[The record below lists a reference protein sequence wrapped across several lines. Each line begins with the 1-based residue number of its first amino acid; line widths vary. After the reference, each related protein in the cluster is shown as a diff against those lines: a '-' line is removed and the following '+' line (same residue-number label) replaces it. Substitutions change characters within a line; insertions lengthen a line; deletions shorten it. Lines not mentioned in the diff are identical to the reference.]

1 LKRINITKA
10 GIPDRCVRK
19 EVKLLG
25 KDWLKKRKKDF
36 YYRKAKLEGLR
47 SRAAYKLKQLDK
59 KFKIFKGVKKV
70 LDLCCA
76 PGGWLQY
83 SLRRVGGDGLVI
95 GVDLVEIVP
104 LPNVYFIRGDITGE
118 ETLEK
123 IIKIANGKI
132 DLVLSD
138 CSPNVSGVWE
148 LDHARQ
154 IYLAETSLEVAR
166 KVLRKGGKFVVKVFQ
181 GDLFANYLDKV
192 RDFFKVVKVTKPEA
206 SRKESAEMYVVA
218 FNFNG

>member
-1 LKRINITKA
+1 VN
-10 GIPDRCVRK
+10 
-19 EVKLLG
+19 LLG
-25 KDWLKKRKKDF
+25 KDWLKKRKRDF

-83 SLRRVGGDGLVI
+83 SLSRIGEDGLII
-95 GVDLVEIVP
+95 GVDLVEIAP
-104 LPNVYFIRGDITGE
+104 LPNVRFIRGDITRE

-123 IIKIANGKI
+123 IVKVANGKI

-138 CSPNVSGVWE
+138 CSPNVSGIWE

-154 IYLAETSLEVAR
+154 IYLAETSLKIAR

-181 GDLFANYLDKV
+181 GDLFNNYLDKV
-192 RDFFKVVKVTKPEA
+192 REFFKIVKVTKPEA
-206 SRKESAEMYVVA
+206 SRKESAEMYIIA
-218 FNFNG
+218 FNFSG

>member
-1 LKRINITKA
+1 M
-10 GIPDRCVRK
+10 
-19 EVKLLG
+19 LG
-25 KDWLKKRKKDF
+25 KDWLKKRKRDF
-36 YYRKAKLEGLR
+36 YYKKAKLEGLR

-83 SLRRVGGDGLVI
+83 SLSRIGGDGLII
-95 GVDLVEIVP
+95 GVDLVEIAP
-104 LPNVYFIRGDITGE
+104 LPNVYFIRGDITHE

-123 IIKIANGKI
+123 IVKIANGKI

-138 CSPNVSGVWE
+138 CSPNVSGIWE

-154 IYLAETSLEVAR
+154 IYLAETSLKIAR
-166 KVLRKGGKFVVKVFQ
+166 KVLRRGGKFVVKIFQ
-181 GDLFANYLDKV
+181 GDLFNNYLDKV
-192 RDFFKVVKVTKPEA
+192 RTFFKIVNVTKPEA
-206 SRKESAEMYVVA
+206 SRKGSAEMYIVA

>member
-1 LKRINITKA
+1 M
-10 GIPDRCVRK
+10 
-19 EVKLLG
+19 G
-25 KDWLKKRKKDF
+25 KDWLKKRRRDF

-47 SRAAYKLKQLDK
+47 SRAAYKLEQLDK

-83 SLRRVGGDGLVI
+83 SLSRIGEDGLII
-95 GVDLVEIVP
+95 GVDLVEISP
-104 LPNVYFIRGDITGE
+104 LPNVYFIQGDITRE

-123 IIKIANGKI
+123 IVKVANGKI

-138 CSPNVSGVWE
+138 CSPNVSGIWE

-154 IYLAETSLEVAR
+154 IYLAETSLKIAR

-181 GDLFANYLDKV
+181 GDLFNNYLDKV
-192 RDFFKVVKVTKPEA
+192 REFFKIVKVTKPEA
-206 SRKESAEMYVVA
+206 SRKESAEMYVIA
-218 FNFNG
+218 FNFSG

>member
-1 LKRINITKA
+1 M
-10 GIPDRCVRK
+10 
-19 EVKLLG
+19 G
-25 KDWLKKRKKDF
+25 KDWLKKRRRDF

-47 SRAAYKLKQLDK
+47 SRAAYKLEQLDK

-83 SLRRVGGDGLVI
+83 SLSRIGNDGLII
-95 GVDLVEIVP
+95 GVDLVEIAP
-104 LPNVYFIRGDITGE
+104 LPNVYFIRGDITRE

-123 IIKIANGKI
+123 IVKVANGKI

-138 CSPNVSGVWE
+138 CSPNVSGIWE

-154 IYLAETSLEVAR
+154 IYLAETSLKIAR

-181 GDLFANYLDKV
+181 GDLFNNYLDKV
-192 RDFFKVVKVTKPEA
+192 RAFFKMVKVTKPEA
-206 SRKESAEMYVVA
+206 SRKESAEMYVIA
-218 FNFNG
+218 FNFSG

>member
-1 LKRINITKA
+1 
-10 GIPDRCVRK
+10 
-19 EVKLLG
+19 LG
-25 KDWLKKRKKDF
+25 KDWLKKRRRDF

-47 SRAAYKLKQLDK
+47 SRAAYKLEQLDK

-83 SLRRVGGDGLVI
+83 SLSRIGEDGLII
-95 GVDLVEIVP
+95 GVDLVEIAP
-104 LPNVYFIRGDITGE
+104 LPNVYFIQGDITRE

-123 IIKIANGKI
+123 IVKVANGKI

-138 CSPNVSGVWE
+138 CSPNVSGIWE

-154 IYLAETSLEVAR
+154 IYLAETSLKIAR

-181 GDLFANYLDKV
+181 GDLFNNYLDKV
-192 RDFFKVVKVTKPEA
+192 REFFKIVKVTKPEA
-206 SRKESAEMYVVA
+206 SRKESAEMYIIA
-218 FNFNG
+218 LNFSG

>member
-1 LKRINITKA
+1 VN
-10 GIPDRCVRK
+10 
-19 EVKLLG
+19 LLG
-25 KDWLKKRKKDF
+25 KDWLKKRRRDF

-47 SRAAYKLKQLDK
+47 SRAAYKLEQLDK

-83 SLRRVGGDGLVI
+83 SLSRIGEDGLII
-95 GVDLVEIVP
+95 GVDLVEIAP
-104 LPNVYFIRGDITGE
+104 LPNVYFIQGDITRE

-123 IIKIANGKI
+123 IVKVANGKI

-138 CSPNVSGVWE
+138 CSPNVSGIWE

-154 IYLAETSLEVAR
+154 IYLAETSLKIAR

-181 GDLFANYLDKV
+181 GDLFNNYLDKV
-192 RDFFKVVKVTKPEA
+192 RAFFKMVKVTKPEA
-206 SRKESAEMYVVA
+206 SRKESAEMYIIA

>member
-1 LKRINITKA
+1 M
-10 GIPDRCVRK
+10 
-19 EVKLLG
+19 LG
-25 KDWLKKRKKDF
+25 KDWLKKRRRDF

-47 SRAAYKLKQLDK
+47 SRAAYKLEQLDK

-83 SLRRVGGDGLVI
+83 SLSRIGEDGLII
-95 GVDLVEIVP
+95 GVDLVEIAP
-104 LPNVYFIRGDITGE
+104 LPNVYFIQGDITRE

-123 IIKIANGKI
+123 IVKVANGKI

-138 CSPNVSGVWE
+138 CSPNVSGIWE

-154 IYLAETSLEVAR
+154 IYLAETSLKIAR

-181 GDLFANYLDKV
+181 GDLFNNYLDKV
-192 RDFFKVVKVTKPEA
+192 REFFKIVKVTKPEA
-206 SRKESAEMYVVA
+206 SRKESAEMYVIA
-218 FNFNG
+218 FNFSG

>member
-1 LKRINITKA
+1 M
-10 GIPDRCVRK
+10 
-19 EVKLLG
+19 G
-25 KDWLKKRKKDF
+25 KDWLKKRRRDF

-47 SRAAYKLKQLDK
+47 SRAAYKLEQLDK

-83 SLRRVGGDGLVI
+83 SLSRIGEDGLII
-95 GVDLVEIVP
+95 GVDLVEIAP
-104 LPNVYFIRGDITGE
+104 LPNVYFIQGDITRE

-123 IIKIANGKI
+123 IVKVANGKI

-138 CSPNVSGVWE
+138 CSPNVSGIWE

-154 IYLAETSLEVAR
+154 IYLAETSLKIAR

-181 GDLFANYLDKV
+181 GDLFNNYLDKV
-192 RDFFKVVKVTKPEA
+192 REFFKIVKVTKPEA
-206 SRKESAEMYVVA
+206 SRKESAEMYVIA
-218 FNFNG
+218 FNFSG

>member
-1 LKRINITKA
+1 
-10 GIPDRCVRK
+10 
-19 EVKLLG
+19 LLG
-25 KDWLKKRKKDF
+25 KDWLKKRKRDF

-83 SLRRVGGDGLVI
+83 SLSRIGEDGLII
-95 GVDLVEIVP
+95 GVDLVEIAP
-104 LPNVYFIRGDITGE
+104 LPNVRFIRGDITRE

-123 IIKIANGKI
+123 IVKVANGKI

-138 CSPNVSGVWE
+138 CSPNVSGIWE

-154 IYLAETSLEVAR
+154 IYLAETSLKIAR

-181 GDLFANYLDKV
+181 GDLFNNYLDKV
-192 RDFFKVVKVTKPEA
+192 RELFKIVKVTKPEA
-206 SRKESAEMYVVA
+206 SRKESAEMYIIA
-218 FNFNG
+218 FNFSG

>member
-1 LKRINITKA
+1 M
-10 GIPDRCVRK
+10 
-19 EVKLLG
+19 G
-25 KDWLKKRKKDF
+25 KDWLKKRRRDF

-47 SRAAYKLKQLDK
+47 SRAAYKLEQLDK

-83 SLRRVGGDGLVI
+83 SLSRIGEDGLII
-95 GVDLVEIVP
+95 GVDLVEIAP
-104 LPNVYFIRGDITGE
+104 LPNVYFIQGDITRE

-123 IIKIANGKI
+123 IVKVANGKI

-138 CSPNVSGVWE
+138 CSPNVSGIWE

-154 IYLAETSLEVAR
+154 IYLAETSLKIAR

-181 GDLFANYLDKV
+181 GDLFNNYLDKV
-192 RDFFKVVKVTKPEA
+192 RAFFKMVKVTKPEA
-206 SRKESAEMYVVA
+206 SRKESAEMYIIA
-218 FNFNG
+218 LNFNG

>member
-1 LKRINITKA
+1 M
-10 GIPDRCVRK
+10 
-19 EVKLLG
+19 G
-25 KDWLKKRKKDF
+25 KDWLKKRRRDF

-47 SRAAYKLKQLDK
+47 SRAAYKLEQLDK

-83 SLRRVGGDGLVI
+83 SLSRIGNDGLII
-95 GVDLVEIVP
+95 GVDLVEIAP
-104 LPNVYFIRGDITGE
+104 LPNVYFIRGDITRE

-123 IIKIANGKI
+123 IVKVANGKI

-138 CSPNVSGVWE
+138 CSPNVSGIWE

-154 IYLAETSLEVAR
+154 IYLAETSLKIAR

-181 GDLFANYLDKV
+181 GDLFNNYLDKV
-192 RDFFKVVKVTKPEA
+192 RAFFKMVKVTKPEA
-206 SRKESAEMYVVA
+206 SRKESAEMYIIA

>member
-1 LKRINITKA
+1 M
-10 GIPDRCVRK
+10 
-19 EVKLLG
+19 LG
-25 KDWLKKRKKDF
+25 KDWLKKRKRDF

-83 SLRRVGGDGLVI
+83 SLSRIGEDGLII
-95 GVDLVEIVP
+95 GVDLVEIAP
-104 LPNVYFIRGDITGE
+104 LPNVRFIRGDITRE

-123 IIKIANGKI
+123 IVKVANGKI

-138 CSPNVSGVWE
+138 CSPNVSGIWE

-154 IYLAETSLEVAR
+154 IYLAETSLKIAR

-181 GDLFANYLDKV
+181 GDLFNNYLDKV
-192 RDFFKVVKVTKPEA
+192 RELFKIVKVTKPEA
-206 SRKESAEMYVVA
+206 SRKESAEMYIIA
-218 FNFNG
+218 FNFSG

>member
-1 LKRINITKA
+1 
-10 GIPDRCVRK
+10 
-19 EVKLLG
+19 LG
-25 KDWLKKRKKDF
+25 KDWLKKRRRDF

-47 SRAAYKLKQLDK
+47 SRAAYKLEQLDK

-83 SLRRVGGDGLVI
+83 SLSRIGEDGLII
-95 GVDLVEIVP
+95 GVDLVEIAP
-104 LPNVYFIRGDITGE
+104 LPNVYFIQGDITRE

-123 IIKIANGKI
+123 IVKVANGKI

-138 CSPNVSGVWE
+138 CSPNVSGIWE

-154 IYLAETSLEVAR
+154 IYLAETSLKIAR

-181 GDLFANYLDKV
+181 GDLFNNYLDKV
-192 RDFFKVVKVTKPEA
+192 RAFFKMVKVTKPEA
-206 SRKESAEMYVVA
+206 SRKESAEMYIIA
-218 FNFNG
+218 LNFNG

>member
-1 LKRINITKA
+1 
-10 GIPDRCVRK
+10 
-19 EVKLLG
+19 LG
-25 KDWLKKRKKDF
+25 KDWLKKRRRDF

-47 SRAAYKLKQLDK
+47 SRAAYKLEQLDK

-83 SLRRVGGDGLVI
+83 SLSRIGEDGLII
-95 GVDLVEIVP
+95 GVDLVEIAP
-104 LPNVYFIRGDITGE
+104 LPNVYFIQGDITRE

-123 IIKIANGKI
+123 IVKVANGKI

-138 CSPNVSGVWE
+138 CSPNVSGIWE

-154 IYLAETSLEVAR
+154 IYLAETSLKIAR

-181 GDLFANYLDKV
+181 GDLFNNYLDKV
-192 RDFFKVVKVTKPEA
+192 REFFKIVKVTKPEA
-206 SRKESAEMYVVA
+206 SRKESAEMYVIA
-218 FNFNG
+218 FNFSG

>member
-1 LKRINITKA
+1 M
-10 GIPDRCVRK
+10 
-19 EVKLLG
+19 G
-25 KDWLKKRKKDF
+25 KDWLKKRRRDF

-47 SRAAYKLKQLDK
+47 SRAAYKLEQLDK

-83 SLRRVGGDGLVI
+83 SLSRIGDDGLII
-95 GVDLVEIVP
+95 GVDLVEIAP
-104 LPNVYFIRGDITGE
+104 LPNVYFIRGDITRE

-123 IIKIANGKI
+123 IVKVANGKI

-138 CSPNVSGVWE
+138 CSPNVSGIWE

-154 IYLAETSLEVAR
+154 IYLAETSLKIAR

-181 GDLFANYLDKV
+181 GDLFNNYLDKV
-192 RDFFKVVKVTKPEA
+192 RAFFKMVKVTKPEA
-206 SRKESAEMYVVA
+206 SRKESAEMYIIA

>member
-1 LKRINITKA
+1 M
-10 GIPDRCVRK
+10 
-19 EVKLLG
+19 LG
-25 KDWLKKRKKDF
+25 KDWLKKRKRDF

-83 SLRRVGGDGLVI
+83 SLSRIGEDGLII
-95 GVDLVEIVP
+95 GVDLVEIAP
-104 LPNVYFIRGDITGE
+104 LPNVRFIRGDITRE

-123 IIKIANGKI
+123 IVKVANGKI

-138 CSPNVSGVWE
+138 CSPNVSGIWE

-154 IYLAETSLEVAR
+154 IYLAETSLKIAR

-181 GDLFANYLDKV
+181 GDLFNNYLDKV
-192 RDFFKVVKVTKPEA
+192 REFFKIVKVTKPEA
-206 SRKESAEMYVVA
+206 SRKESAEMYVIA
-218 FNFNG
+218 FNFSG

>member
-1 LKRINITKA
+1 MN
-10 GIPDRCVRK
+10 
-19 EVKLLG
+19 LLG
-25 KDWLKKRKKDF
+25 KDWLKKRRRDF

-47 SRAAYKLKQLDK
+47 SRAAYKLEQLDK

-83 SLRRVGGDGLVI
+83 SLSRIGEDGLII
-95 GVDLVEIVP
+95 GVDLVEIAP
-104 LPNVYFIRGDITGE
+104 LPNVYFIQGDITRE

-123 IIKIANGKI
+123 IVKVANGKI

-138 CSPNVSGVWE
+138 CSPNVSGIWE

-154 IYLAETSLEVAR
+154 IYLAETSLKIAR

-181 GDLFANYLDKV
+181 GDLFNNYLDKV
-192 RDFFKVVKVTKPEA
+192 RAFFKMVKVTKPEA
-206 SRKESAEMYVVA
+206 SRKESAEMYIIA
-218 FNFNG
+218 LNFNG

>member
-1 LKRINITKA
+1 MLF
-10 GIPDRCVRK
+10 CLWV
-19 EVKLLG
+19 L
-25 KDWLKKRKKDF
+25 F
-36 YYRKAKLEGLR
+36 
-47 SRAAYKLKQLDK
+47 
-59 KFKIFKGVKKV
+59 

-83 SLRRVGGDGLVI
+83 SLSRIGEDGLII
-95 GVDLVEIVP
+95 GVDLVEIAP
-104 LPNVYFIRGDITGE
+104 LSNVYFIRGDITRE

-123 IIKIANGKI
+123 IVKVANGKI

-138 CSPNVSGVWE
+138 CSPNVSGIWE

-154 IYLAETSLEVAR
+154 IYLAETSLKIAR

-181 GDLFANYLDKV
+181 GDLFNNYLDKV
-192 RDFFKVVKVTKPEA
+192 RAFFKMVKVTKPEA
-206 SRKESAEMYVVA
+206 SRKESAEMYIIA

>member
-1 LKRINITKA
+1 
-10 GIPDRCVRK
+10 
-19 EVKLLG
+19 LG
-25 KDWLKKRKKDF
+25 KDWLKKRRRDF

-47 SRAAYKLKQLDK
+47 SRAAYKLEQLDK

-83 SLRRVGGDGLVI
+83 SLSRIGNDGLII
-95 GVDLVEIVP
+95 GVDLVEIAP
-104 LPNVYFIRGDITGE
+104 LPNVYFIRGDITRE

-123 IIKIANGKI
+123 IVKVANGKI

-138 CSPNVSGVWE
+138 CSPNVSGIWE

-154 IYLAETSLEVAR
+154 IYLAETSLKIAR

-181 GDLFANYLDKV
+181 GDLFNNYLDKV
-192 RDFFKVVKVTKPEA
+192 RAFFKMVKVTKPEA
-206 SRKESAEMYVVA
+206 SRKESAEMYIIA

>member
-1 LKRINITKA
+1 
-10 GIPDRCVRK
+10 
-19 EVKLLG
+19 LG
-25 KDWLKKRKKDF
+25 KDWLKKRRRDF

-47 SRAAYKLKQLDK
+47 SRAAYKLEQLDK

-83 SLRRVGGDGLVI
+83 SLSRIGDDGLII
-95 GVDLVEIVP
+95 GVDLVEIAP
-104 LPNVYFIRGDITGE
+104 LPNVYFIRGDITRE

-123 IIKIANGKI
+123 IVKVANGKI

-138 CSPNVSGVWE
+138 CSPNVSGIWE

-154 IYLAETSLEVAR
+154 IYLAETSLKIAR

-181 GDLFANYLDKV
+181 GDLFNNYLDKV
-192 RDFFKVVKVTKPEA
+192 RAFFKMVKVTKPEA
-206 SRKESAEMYVVA
+206 SRKESAEMYIIA

>member
-1 LKRINITKA
+1 M
-10 GIPDRCVRK
+10 
-19 EVKLLG
+19 G
-25 KDWLKKRKKDF
+25 KDWLKKRRRDF

-47 SRAAYKLKQLDK
+47 SRAAYKLEQLDK

-83 SLRRVGGDGLVI
+83 SLSRIGNDGLII
-95 GVDLVEIVP
+95 GVDLVEIAP
-104 LPNVYFIRGDITGE
+104 LPNVYFIRGDITRE

-123 IIKIANGKI
+123 IVKVANGKI

-138 CSPNVSGVWE
+138 CSPNVSGIWE

-154 IYLAETSLEVAR
+154 IYLAETSLKIAR

-181 GDLFANYLDKV
+181 GDLFNNYLDKV
-192 RDFFKVVKVTKPEA
+192 RAFFKMVKVTKPEA
-206 SRKESAEMYVVA
+206 SRKESAEMYIIA
-218 FNFNG
+218 LNFNG

>member
-1 LKRINITKA
+1 
-10 GIPDRCVRK
+10 
-19 EVKLLG
+19 LG
-25 KDWLKKRKKDF
+25 KDWLKKRRRDF

-47 SRAAYKLKQLDK
+47 SRAAYNEQLDK

-83 SLRRVGGDGLVI
+83 SLSRIGEDGLII
-95 GVDLVEIVP
+95 GVDLVEIAP
-104 LPNVYFIRGDITGE
+104 LPNVYFIQGDITRE

-123 IIKIANGKI
+123 IVKVANGKI

-138 CSPNVSGVWE
+138 CSPNVSGIWE

-154 IYLAETSLEVAR
+154 IYLAETSLKIAR

-181 GDLFANYLDKV
+181 GDLFNNYLDKV
-192 RDFFKVVKVTKPEA
+192 REFFKIVKVTKPEA
-206 SRKESAEMYVVA
+206 SRKESAEMYVIA
-218 FNFNG
+218 FNFSG

>member
-1 LKRINITKA
+1 VN
-10 GIPDRCVRK
+10 
-19 EVKLLG
+19 LLG
-25 KDWLKKRKKDF
+25 KDWLKKRKRDF

-83 SLRRVGGDGLVI
+83 SLSRIGEDGLII
-95 GVDLVEIVP
+95 GVDLVEIAP
-104 LPNVYFIRGDITGE
+104 LPNVRFIRGDITRE

-123 IIKIANGKI
+123 IVKVANGKI

-138 CSPNVSGVWE
+138 CSPNVSGIWE

-154 IYLAETSLEVAR
+154 IYLAETSLKIAR

-181 GDLFANYLDKV
+181 GDLFNNYLDKV
-192 RDFFKVVKVTKPEA
+192 RELFKIVKVTKPEA
-206 SRKESAEMYVVA
+206 SRKESAEMYIIA
-218 FNFNG
+218 FNFSG

>member
-1 LKRINITKA
+1 M
-10 GIPDRCVRK
+10 
-19 EVKLLG
+19 G
-25 KDWLKKRKKDF
+25 KDWLKKRRRDF

-47 SRAAYKLKQLDK
+47 SRAAYKLEQLDK
-59 KFKIFKGVKKV
+59 KFKIFKGVKKI

-83 SLRRVGGDGLVI
+83 SLSRIGDDGLII
-95 GVDLVEIVP
+95 GVDLVEIAP
-104 LPNVYFIRGDITGE
+104 LPNVYFIRGDITRE

-123 IIKIANGKI
+123 IVKVANGKI

-138 CSPNVSGVWE
+138 CSPNVSGIWE

-154 IYLAETSLEVAR
+154 IYLAETSLKIAR

-181 GDLFANYLDKV
+181 GDLFNDYLDKV
-192 RDFFKVVKVTKPEA
+192 REFFKIVKVTKPEA
-206 SRKESAEMYVVA
+206 SRKESAEMYIIA
-218 FNFNG
+218 FNFSG

>member
-1 LKRINITKA
+1 
-10 GIPDRCVRK
+10 
-19 EVKLLG
+19 LG
-25 KDWLKKRKKDF
+25 KDWLKKRKRDF

-83 SLRRVGGDGLVI
+83 SLSRIGEDGLII
-95 GVDLVEIVP
+95 GVDLVEIAP
-104 LPNVYFIRGDITGE
+104 LPNVRFIRGDITRE

-123 IIKIANGKI
+123 IVKVANGKI

-138 CSPNVSGVWE
+138 CSPNVSGIWE

-154 IYLAETSLEVAR
+154 IYLAETSLKIAR

-181 GDLFANYLDKV
+181 GDLFNNYLDKV
-192 RDFFKVVKVTKPEA
+192 REFFKIVKVTKPEA
-206 SRKESAEMYVVA
+206 SRKESAEMYVIA
-218 FNFNG
+218 FNFSG

>member
-1 LKRINITKA
+1 
-10 GIPDRCVRK
+10 
-19 EVKLLG
+19 LLG
-25 KDWLKKRKKDF
+25 KDWLKKRRRDF

-47 SRAAYKLKQLDK
+47 SRAAYKLEQLDK

-83 SLRRVGGDGLVI
+83 SLSRIGDDGLII
-95 GVDLVEIVP
+95 GVDLVEIAP
-104 LPNVYFIRGDITGE
+104 LPNVYFIRGDITRE

-123 IIKIANGKI
+123 IVKVANGKI

-138 CSPNVSGVWE
+138 CSPNVSGIWE

-154 IYLAETSLEVAR
+154 IYLAETSLKIAR

-181 GDLFANYLDKV
+181 GDLFNNYLDKV
-192 RDFFKVVKVTKPEA
+192 RAFFKMVKVTKPEA
-206 SRKESAEMYVVA
+206 SRKESAEMYIIA